1 MTTVLGLNDQFLIYT
16 SDNRNEIYWILN
28 FACNEKKKKELFM
41 ILTHF
46 SSVSHFYT
54 PFLYPIS
61 IPPFYTPFLSP
72 LSIPHFYTLFLY
84 PLSISSFYTPFL
96 YPLSIPHFY
105 TPFLYPLSIPHFY
118 TLFLYPISIP
128 PFYTPFPYP
137 ITIPHFYNLRFSD
150 VFRGY
155 RNVTLD
161 WVNWVEFFSS
171 STVFSM
177 SKSLN

>member
-1 MTTVLGLNDQFLIYT
+1 MITVLGLNDQFLIYT
-16 SDNRNEIYWILN
+16 SDNRTEIYWILN

-41 ILTHF
+41 ILAHF
-46 SSVSHFYT
+46 SPVSHFYP

-72 LSIPHFYTLFLY
+72 SFYTPFLYPLSIPPFYTLFLY
-84 PLSISSFYTPFL
+84 SLSIPPFYTPFLYPISIPSFYTPFL

-105 TPFLYPLSIPHFY
+105 TS
-118 TLFLYPISIP
+118 
-128 PFYTPFPYP
+128 FPYP

-150 VFRGY
+150 LFRGY
-155 RNVTLD
+155 KNVTLD